1 MPSGDITPQMLDRI
15 LENQSFTPKTDALF
29 KQVRGE
35 CLWEHVICRKNGK
48 GNEGQFLGFRHFVCL
63 CSYYAFWRCLHI
75 EQKDEQFVSK
85 LTGDFRSMASETVNK
100 EVLLII
106 LIYHRNCL

>member
-1 MPSGDITPQMLDRI
+1 MKDSSSDFATSFAYARIML
-15 LENQSFTPKTDALF
+15 
-29 KQVRGE
+29 
-35 CLWEHVICRKNGK
+35 
-48 GNEGQFLGFRHFVCL
+48 
-63 CSYYAFWRCLHI
+63 FWRCLQI